1 MPGAG
6 EQREVA
12 RPRPEPSSSGT
23 SVTLQEGGRAM
34 QRDARVTAVCA
45 AVVVLLAVS
54 AAGYTPAIAQQA
66 IPASI
71 KVGALFD
78 TTGPTSDVGVDY
90 SKGVLDHVRY
100 INEVEGGVRSKV
112 KIDLVWSDYGY
123 RIPDALSLYRKYR
136 DVDQVNAIVGWGTGD
151 TEALKETISQ
161 DQIPYISASY
171 SSHLNDPS
179 KTPYNFY
186 PVSSYSD
193 QIRAVLK
200 YLKDV
205 AEQEGISKPKLVFLY
220 PDHPYGRA
228 PIPAGKAY
236 AQELG
241 FVVGTDQIVA
251 LAALEARS
259 QVAAVKAF
267 GADFAWIG
275 GRTQSAAGPV
285 RDARG
290 ARPTPPVAGN
300 VLGVDENMIK
310 LIGKDADGV
319 IATTPHVYY
328 GEPAAGMNKI
338 FDALRRFY
346 NKQPEFTWGT
356 TQTPFIASYIRGWL
370 NVYLLKKG
378 LETIVDNWAT
388 YSRLGGF
395 SGPSVRSAIETLKN
409 WDTDGLAPAVTLARD
424 DHRPSTTTRI
434 VTVRNGRITVVKLVT
449 VERRKDWLGF

>member
-1 MPGAG
+1 MRMETRVRAVLGPV
-6 EQREVA
+6 VA
-12 RPRPEPSSSGT
+12 
-23 SVTLQEGGRAM
+23 VL
-34 QRDARVTAVCA
+34 TAVM
-45 AVVVLLAVS
+45 L
-54 AAGYTPAIAQQA
+54 AGYVPVAAQQV

-100 INEVEGGVRSKV
+100 INEVEGGIRGSV

-136 DVDQVNAIVGWGTGD
+136 DVDRVNAIVGWGTGD
-151 TEALKETISQ
+151 TEALKDTVSQ

-171 SSHLNDPS
+171 SSHLDDPS

-193 QIRAVLK
+193 QLRAVLK
-200 YLKDV
+200 YLKEV
-205 AEQEGISKPKLVFLY
+205 ADQERISRPKIVFIY

-228 PIPAGKAY
+228 PIAAGKAY

-241 FVVGTDQIVA
+241 FEVGADQIVA
-251 LAALEARS
+251 LTALEARS

-275 GRTQSAAGPV
+275 GTTNSASVIV
-285 RDARG
+285 RDAR
-290 ARPTPPVAGN
+290 AAGLTTRFVVN
-300 VLGVDENMIK
+300 VWGFDENMIK

-319 IATTPHVYY
+319 LATTPHAYY
-328 GEPAAGMNKI
+328 GEPAAGMTKI

-346 NKQPEFTWGT
+346 NKQPDFTWGT
-356 TQTPFIASYIRGWL
+356 TQTPFIASYVRGWL

-378 LETIVDNWAT
+378 LEIIVDNWAT

-395 SGPSVRSAIETLKN
+395 SGPSVRSALETLKN
-409 WDTDGLAPAVTLARD
+409 WDPDGLAAPVTLARD

-434 VTVRNGRITVVKLVT
+434 VTVRNGRVVVVKQVT

>member
-1 MPGAG
+1 MNWSARRRILTWTAGA
-6 EQREVA
+6 
-12 RPRPEPSSSGT
+12 
-23 SVTLQEGGRAM
+23 M
-34 QRDARVTAVCA
+34 A
-45 AVVVLLAVS
+45 ALVL
-54 AAGYTPAIAQQA
+54 AAGYLPARAQ
-66 IPASI
+66 PAVPATI

-100 INEVEGGVRSKV
+100 INDVEGGIRGKV

-136 DVDQVNAIVGWGTGD
+136 DVDKVNAIIGWGTGD
-151 TEALKETISQ
+151 TEALKDTISE

-171 SSHLNDPS
+171 SSHLDDPA

-193 QIRAVLK
+193 QLRAVLK
-200 YLKDV
+200 FAKELA
-205 AEQEGISKPKLVFLY
+205 AEQRIAKPKFVFMY

-241 FVVGTDQIVA
+241 FDVGPDQIVA

-259 QVAAVKAF
+259 QVAAVKSF

-275 GRTQSAAGPV
+275 GTTNSASVIV
-285 RDARG
+285 RDAK
-290 ARPTPPVAGN
+290 AAGLTTRFFVN
-300 VLGVDENMIK
+300 VWGYDESMIK
-310 LIGKDADGV
+310 LIGKDAEGV
-319 IATTPHVYY
+319 YGSTPHTYF
-328 GEPAAGMNKI
+328 GEPAPGLRKMT
-338 FDALRRFY
+338 DAYTRFRGRVP
-346 NKQPEFTWGT
+346 QFQWGT
-356 TQTPFIASYIRGWL
+356 TQTPVIASYVRGWL
-370 NVYLLKKG
+370 NVFLLKKG
-378 LETIVDNWAT
+378 LEVIVDNWNT

-395 SGPSVRSAIETLKN
+395 SGPSVRSALETLKE
-409 WDTDGLAPAVTLARD
+409 WDPEGLAPAITLART
-424 DHRPSTTTRI
+424 DHRPSTITRVMQI
-434 VTVRNGRITVVKLVT
+434 KEGRITLVRQVS

>member
-1 MPGAG
+1 MH
-6 EQREVA
+6 RETRVRAVLGPVVA
-12 RPRPEPSSSGT
+12 
-23 SVTLQEGGRAM
+23 VL
-34 QRDARVTAVCA
+34 TAVM
-45 AVVVLLAVS
+45 L
-54 AAGYTPAIAQQA
+54 AGYVPVAAQQV

-100 INEVEGGVRSKV
+100 INEVEGGIRGSV

-136 DVDQVNAIVGWGTGD
+136 DVDRVNAIVGWGTGD
-151 TEALKETISQ
+151 TEALKDTVSQ

-171 SSHLNDPS
+171 SSHLDDPS

-193 QIRAVLK
+193 QLRAVLK
-200 YLKDV
+200 YLKEV
-205 AEQEGISKPKLVFLY
+205 ADQERISRPKIVFIY

-228 PIPAGKAY
+228 PIAAGKAY

-241 FVVGTDQIVA
+241 FEVGADQIVA
-251 LAALEARS
+251 LTALEARS

-275 GRTQSAAGPV
+275 GTTNSASVIV
-285 RDARG
+285 RDAR
-290 ARPTPPVAGN
+290 AAGLTTRFVVN
-300 VLGVDENMIK
+300 VWGFDENMIK

-319 IATTPHVYY
+319 LATTPHAYY
-328 GEPAAGMNKI
+328 GEPAAGMTKI

-346 NKQPEFTWGT
+346 NKQPDFTWGT
-356 TQTPFIASYIRGWL
+356 TQTPFIASYVRGWL

-378 LETIVDNWAT
+378 LEIIVDNWAT

-395 SGPSVRSAIETLKN
+395 SGPSVRSALETLKN
-409 WDTDGLAPAVTLARD
+409 WDPDGLAAPVTLARD

-434 VTVRNGRITVVKLVT
+434 VTVRNGRVVVVKQVT